1 MHIGILLSKD
11 INSLLQIVGTLIY
24 RQLFLLK
31 QRLRT
36 LLTIIHDFARFLQP
50 IDMVGTE
57 GEESDTE
64 SDSDRIAAYEGRGGG
79 HRGSQQALEG
89 VEDGGWIVHYAE
101 GVHHSAELLLLEAL
115 AYPIGKARAHEE
127 HLFAGTY
134 LKVRLLNID
143 NRPKLHNPKL

>member
-24 RQLFLLK
+24 RKFLLIE
-31 QRLRT
+31 QGSGPFLA
-36 LLTIIHDFARFLQP
+36 IIDNLACFLQP
-50 IDMVGTE
+50 IDVIGAQ
-57 GEESDTE
+57 GEEDGLCSRHTFNC
-64 SDSDRIAAYEGRGGG
+64 
-79 HRGSQQALEG
+79 

-127 HLFAGTY
+127 HLFARTY